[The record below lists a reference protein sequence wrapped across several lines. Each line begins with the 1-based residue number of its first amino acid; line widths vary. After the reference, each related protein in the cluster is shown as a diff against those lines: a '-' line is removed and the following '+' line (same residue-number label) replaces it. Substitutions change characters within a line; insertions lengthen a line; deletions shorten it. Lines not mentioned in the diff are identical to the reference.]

1 MDNISIPM
9 NDLQLQYLKLK
20 TGIDAAVL
28 DVMKGGQYIN
38 GKEVNRFS
46 DELADYLSVKHVIP
60 CANGTDAIQLA
71 LMALNLKP
79 GDEVITTAF
88 SFFATAEAISILG
101 LIPVFADI
109 DPKSFNIDP
118 KSAELLIT
126 PRSKCILPVHLFG
139 HTANMIELMNI
150 AQRHKLYIVEDVAQA
165 LGADVYIDNA
175 EKKLGTIGHIGCTSF
190 FPTKNLGCFG
200 DGGAVMTNDSELASK
215 IKMLAV
221 HGSKQPY
228 RHETI
233 GLNSRLDTIQ
243 AAILRVKL
251 PYLDNFIFE
260 RQNIAEAYI
269 KELNGIDGLIVP
281 EMSEIA
287 NHTFNQFTIRIK
299 NGLRDELKDYLSQK
313 GISSKIYY
321 PVPLDQQV
329 AMQEFMRGRVFCSEA
344 NKISKEVLSLPIYPG
359 LAKESIQY
367 IVHTIHTFFKTS
379 A

>member
-1 MDNISIPM
+1 M
-9 NDLQLQYLKLK
+9 NDLHLQYLKLK
-20 TGIDAAVL
+20 IGIDAAVL
-28 DVMKGGQYIN
+28 DVLKGGQYIN
-38 GKEVNRFS
+38 GTEVNQFS
-46 DELADYLSVKHVIP
+46 EELADYLNVRHVIP

-88 SFFATAEAISILG
+88 SFFATAEAIAILG

-109 DPKSFNIDP
+109 DPISFNIDP
-118 KSAELLIT
+118 KSVESLIT
-126 PRSKCILPVHLFG
+126 SKTRCILPVHLFG
-139 HTANMIELMNI
+139 QAASMPELVNLANKHQLF
-150 AQRHKLYIVEDVAQA
+150 IVEDVAQSLGTNA
-165 LGADVYIDNA
+165 LIENT

-200 DGGAVMTNDSELASK
+200 DGGAVMTNDSELAIK

-228 RHETI
+228 RHEII

-251 PYLDNFIFE
+251 PYLNGFIIE
-260 RQNIAEAYI
+260 RQKIAEAYI
-269 KELNGIDGLIVP
+269 KELNSIDDFIVP
-281 EMSEIA
+281 EISGIA
-287 NHTFNQFTIRIK
+287 NHSFNQFTIRIK

-313 GISSKIYY
+313 GISSKVYY

-329 AMQEFMRGRVFCSEA
+329 AMQEFMKGRAICSEA
-344 NKISKEVLSLPIYPG
+344 DKTSKEVLSLPIYPG
-359 LAKESIQY
+359 LPNENIQH
-367 IVHTIHTFFKTS
+367 IVHTIQTYFKAS
-379 A
+379 I

>member
-1 MDNISIPM
+1 MDKISIPM
-9 NDLQLQYLKLK
+9 NDLQLQYLRLK

-28 DVMKGGQYIN
+28 DVMEGGQYIN
-38 GKEVNRFS
+38 GTEVNQFS
-46 DELADYLSVKHVIP
+46 EELAEYLGVRHVIS

-88 SFFATAEAISILG
+88 SFFATAEAIAILG

-109 DPKSFNIDP
+109 EPISFNIDP
-118 KSAELLIT
+118 KSVESLIT
-126 PRSKCILPVHLFG
+126 SKTRCILPVHLFG
-139 HTANMIELMNI
+139 QAANMPELVNLVNKHQLFI
-150 AQRHKLYIVEDVAQA
+150 IEDVAQA
-165 LGADVYIDNA
+165 LGANVFIDNA

-251 PYLDNFIFE
+251 PYLDNFISE

-281 EMSEIA
+281 GISEIA
-287 NHTFNQFTIRIK
+287 NHSFNQFTIRIK
-299 NGLRDELKDYLSQK
+299 NGLRDDLKEYLTQK
-313 GISSKIYY
+313 GISSKVYY
-321 PVPLDQQV
+321 PVPLDQQI
-329 AMQEFMRGRVFCSEA
+329 AMQKFMKGRAFCSEA
-344 NKISKEVLSLPIYPG
+344 DKISQEVLSLPIYPG
-359 LAKESIQY
+359 LAKKYIQY
-367 IVHTIHTFFKTS
+367 IAHTIHTYFKTRV
-379 A
+379 

>member
-1 MDNISIPM
+1 M
-9 NDLQLQYLKLK
+9 NDLHLQYLKLK

-28 DVMKGGQYIN
+28 DVMEGGQYIN
-38 GKEVNRFS
+38 GIEVNLFS
-46 DELADYLSVKHVIP
+46 EELAEYLTVRHVIP

-88 SFFATAEAISILG
+88 SFFATAEAIAILG

-109 DPKSFNIDP
+109 DPITFNIDP
-118 KSAELLIT
+118 KSVESLIT
-126 PRSKCILPVHLFG
+126 SKTRCILPVHLFG
-139 HTANMIELMNI
+139 QAANMPELVNLANKHQLFI
-150 AQRHKLYIVEDVAQA
+150 IEDVAQA
-165 LGADVYIDNA
+165 LGANVFIDST

-200 DGGAVMTNDSELASK
+200 DGGAVITNDSELANK

-221 HGSKQPY
+221 HGSKRPY

-251 PYLDNFIFE
+251 PYLDNFISE
-260 RQNIAEAYI
+260 RQSIAEAYI
-269 KELNGIDGLIVP
+269 KELNGIDGLIVSGI
-281 EMSEIA
+281 SEIA
-287 NHTFNQFTIRIK
+287 NHSFNQFTIRIK
-299 NGLRDELKDYLSQK
+299 NSLRDELKDYLSQK
-313 GISSKIYY
+313 GISSKVYY

-329 AMQEFMRGRVFCSEA
+329 AMQKFMTGRAFCSEA
-344 NKISKEVLSLPIYPG
+344 DKISKEVLSLPIYPG
-359 LAKESIQY
+359 LAKEYIQY
-367 IVHTIHTFFKTS
+367 IVHTIQTYFKTS
-379 A
+379 V